1 MNNPAS
7 NPFSSTPR
15 AQTPGVRPRRLDQR
29 FDPYGA
35 SETPSWGEMG
45 VEELLRS
52 SGQSPADIARS
63 QGMKVQGQ
71 NAYWTQS
78 GINHQ
83 MPLSMLGGGGNSLGL
98 PPVLTQALLQDQTA
112 MQNEADAQWG
122 RVNSAIGDVSSVLG
136 GVNDRLT
143 GMADSTSDPMAALAD
158 ALYGRSQA
166 NTGQVGQ
173 DVNAALAGVRGAMPG
188 FRKGMKDANR
198 VTDSAI
204 SDVDRAMGGLRNV
217 DEDVNKAY
225 SMAEG
230 AVATMQDAI
239 KEFEDRGAEDASTAA
254 YALHKSVRTTRQ
266 QIESMRGA
274 YPDEVIDSQLYA
286 LETETRAQTQAAITP
301 ILSSYNQAAASLKQS
316 LAGLKL
322 NAAGTYLSGAGIK
335 QQGAQLRLAGADTK
349 MKAGA
354 QKAAIASGTL
364 DGERAAAEMEMGGV
378 AQRQEAFKQ
387 EQAMGQV
394 RLASYE
400 AIANLKNAAVLNAV
414 NLEMSGYGKVAELTM
429 QNPRSV
435 TSWLQGLLSVY
446 AARAASTGNTRLA

>member
-1 MNNPAS
+1 MNNAS
-7 NPFSSTPR
+7 NPFGSTPR
-15 AQTPGVRPRRLDQR
+15 VQSPGVRPRRLDQT
-29 FDPYGA
+29 FDPYA
-35 SETPSWGEMG
+35 QSQTPSWNEMG

-63 QGMKVQGQ
+63 QGMRVQGQ

-83 MPLSMLGGGGNSLGL
+83 MPLSMIGGGGNSLGL
-98 PPVLTQALLQDQTA
+98 PPVLTQAFLQDQQT

-136 GVNDRLT
+136 GVNDRLQ
-143 GMADSTSDPMAALAD
+143 GVANQTSDPMRALAD
-158 ALYGRSQA
+158 ALFGQA
-166 NTGQVGQ
+166 QGNTQAVTG
-173 DVNAALAGVRGAMPG
+173 DVNNALADMRAAMPV
-188 FRKGMKDANR
+188 FRKGMDEA
-198 VTDSAI
+198 
-204 SDVDRAMGGLRNV
+204 DRITNQAVRDIDGAMGGLRNV
-217 DEDVNKAY
+217 DADVEKAY

-230 AVATMQDAI
+230 AVATMTDAI
-239 KEFEDRGAEDASTAA
+239 NEFKDRGAEDASTAA

-274 YPDEVIDSQLYA
+274 YPDEVIDNQLYA

-301 ILSSYNQAAASLKQS
+301 IMSSYNQAAASLKQS
-316 LAGLKL
+316 LAGIKL
-322 NAAGTYLSGAGIK
+322 NAAGTYLQGAGIK
-335 QQGAQLRLAGADTK
+335 QQSSQLKLAGADAK
-349 MKAGA
+349 MKAAA
-354 QKAAIASGTL
+354 QKGAIASGRL
-364 DGERAAAEMEMGGV
+364 EGERSAAELEMGGV

-414 NLEMSGYGKVAELTM
+414 NLEMSGYGKVAELMM

-435 TSWLQGLLSVY
+435 TSWLQGLLSIY